1 MFTISTLP
9 TMMEPEYFDDDDL
22 INDYMEEPFDEPPPD
37 EEFPDDFIME
47 EHLAQPTQTTVQP
60 PAPVPPVLQPAPVRA
75 QESVPVASIDFQSS
89 ASRKERNLYSF
100 ER

>member
-1 MFTISTLP
+1 
-9 TMMEPEYFDDDDL
+9 MMEPEYFDNDEL

-47 EHLAQPTQTTVQP
+47 EHLAQPTQATIAQP
-60 PAPVPPVLQPAPVRA
+60 SPVLQPVLQPVPVVRA
-75 QESVPVASIDFQSS
+75 QETQESVPVATIDLQSA

>member
-1 MFTISTLP
+1 
-9 TMMEPEYFDDDDL
+9 L

-37 EEFPDDFIME
+37 EEFPDEFMME

-60 PAPVPPVLQPAPVRA
+60 APVRLQSPVPPVLQPVRA
-75 QESVPVASIDFQSS
+75 TEPQESVPVASIDFQSS